1 LASGTRQVHQ
11 VFVDPNDPIAE
22 VLMNGEVDALLQRL
36 HFNPSEGRIWFDDR
50 RMLLLDACAF
60 NALQMELIELLGMD
74 VARGVF
80 TRVGYLMGAQDAAFA
95 RKLHD
100 REASPMEIMEPGPFL
115 HALKGFVQ
123 VQSLRRELD
132 IEAGHCDCEF
142 LWKHSVEH
150 ASYTSAAGAVE
161 GVGCWMAVGHSSAF
175 FSHIMGKRI
184 LVREVECE
192 AAGAPRCRAI
202 ARPVE
207 AWDDAEEDLRY
218 FTVEHRAGAP
228 RASKVFLPVSDSAR
242 AGASAAAPESGI
254 VGSSSA
260 LSSVLHKVGRVASTN
275 VTVLLLGESGV
286 GKSLFA
292 REIHRQ
298 SKRKDMPFVAVNC
311 AAMPESLIE
320 SELFG
325 VERGAYSG
333 ASAARAGRFEA
344 ADGGTVFLDEIG
356 TLTPPAQAKLLR
368 VLQSGEMERLGSN
381 RTLRV
386 NARILAATNEDLKQ
400 AVMQGRFREDLY
412 YRINV
417 FPIHIPPL
425 RERRDDLPLLLEAC
439 IARFSR
445 EHGRHC
451 PGVTPAVLKAIVNY
465 NWPGNVREFENVLE
479 RAIVL
484 AEDGEPLDGRHLFN
498 VDMTAHDKALATV
511 GASGRLV
518 LESSAASSP
527 AGGGQDDAGAAA
539 RRDPKEELRQWAW
552 SVVMERQLS
561 LPAALELVRSEL
573 MEAALQRTRGNVAKA
588 AAILGVTRAQMDYRL
603 RQTVAD

>member
-1 LASGTRQVHQ
+1 M
-11 VFVDPNDPIAE
+11 FVDANDPIAE
-22 VLMNGEVDALLQRL
+22 ALARGGADSLLQRL
-36 HFNPSEGRIWFDDR
+36 HFNASEGRIWLDDR
-50 RMLLLDACAF
+50 RMLLLDVSAF
-60 NALQMELIELLGMD
+60 NALRIELIELLGVD

-80 TRVGYLMGAQDAAFA
+80 TRVGYLMGARDAALA
-95 RKLHD
+95 CKLHD
-100 REASPMEIMEPGPFL
+100 RDGPPLELMAPGPFL
-115 HALKGFVQ
+115 HALEGFVQ

-132 IEAGHCDCEF
+132 IESGHCDCEF

-150 ASYTSAAGAVE
+150 TSFASTAGGAE

-184 LVREVECE
+184 LVRELECE
-192 AAGAPRCRAI
+192 ATGDSRCRAI

-207 AWDDAEEDLRY
+207 EWDDAEEDLSY

-228 RASKVFLPVSDSAR
+228 RASKVFLPLRNPPAPD
-242 AGASAAAPESGI
+242 ASAGPPESPI

-260 LSSVLHKVGRVASTN
+260 LSAVLHKVRRVASTN
-275 VTVLLLGESGV
+275 ATVLLLGESGV

-292 REIHRQ
+292 HEIHKQ
-298 SKRKDMPFVAVNC
+298 SKRKAAPFVAVNC
-311 AAMPESLIE
+311 AAIPESLIE

-333 ASAARAGRFEA
+333 ANAARAGRFEA

-368 VLQSGEMERLGSN
+368 VLQSGEIERLGSN
-381 RTLRV
+381 RTVRV
-386 NARILAATNEDLKQ
+386 NARILAATNEELKQ
-400 AVMQGRFREDLY
+400 AVSQGRFREDLY

-425 RERRDDLPLLLEAC
+425 RDRRDDLPLLLEAC
-439 IARFSR
+439 IARFTR
-445 EHGRHC
+445 EHGRSC

-465 NWPGNVREFENVLE
+465 GWPGNVREFENVIE
-479 RAIVL
+479 RAVVL
-484 AEDGEPLDGRHLFN
+484 AEDGEPLDAQHLFN
-498 VDMTAHDKALATV
+498 VDMTARDKALVTV
-511 GASGRLV
+511 GSSGKLV
-518 LESSAASSP
+518 LESGSIP
-527 AGGGQDDAGAAA
+527 APAA
-539 RRDPKEELRQWAW
+539 RGQGSIEASRDPMEELREWAW
-552 SVVMERQLS
+552 SVVMDRTLS

-603 RQTVAD
+603 RQTAAD